1 VSRRD
6 SGQHPRQTE
15 GFEVVVILIASAF
28 VAFVAVPVLVAIR
41 PRRKP
46 TDKTSPRPA
55 GQTSNHSEDT
65 HERRG

>member
-1 VSRRD
+1 M
-6 SGQHPRQTE
+6 
-15 GFEVVVILIASAF
+15 VVILIAIAF
-28 VAFVAVPVLVAIR
+28 VALVVVPVLVAIW

-46 TDKTSPRPA
+46 TDKTSPRTA